1 MGTNDATDTR
11 VIDPVKLMNELNA
24 RPEIWLN
31 VIQVMGE
38 VTEDELNDDPEGHA
52 NFQTLLAH
60 AMSEHTG
67 RFDDEGN
74 ETAWLDVY
82 TDPNA

>member
-1 MGTNDATDTR
+1 MNNANDTR
-11 VIDPVKLMNELNA
+11 QIDPVKLMKELNE

-38 VTEDELNDDPEGHA
+38 VTEDELNDDPTGHA

-60 AMSEHTG
+60 AMSEHTE

-82 TDPNA
+82 TD